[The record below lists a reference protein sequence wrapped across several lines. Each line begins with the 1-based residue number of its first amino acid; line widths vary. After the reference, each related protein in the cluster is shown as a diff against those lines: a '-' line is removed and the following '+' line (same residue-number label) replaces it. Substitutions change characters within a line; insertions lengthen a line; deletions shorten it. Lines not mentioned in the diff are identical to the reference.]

1 MEGRLYRAAGI
12 VIFRR
17 LAGQIQYLLLQA
29 SYGDHHWTPPKGFLD
44 PGEDDFSAAVR
55 ETTEEAGYLEHD
67 LRIFKDV
74 NKTLEYEVRGKLK
87 TVIYWLAE
95 LIDPQ
100 KPPTLSDEHQ
110 DYKWL
115 PKDEAKVLAKYKL
128 MADLID
134 CFEEKIQDQQ
144 K

>member
-55 ETTEEAGYLEHD
+55 ETTEEAGYEKNGVRWYDCCLNID
-67 LRIFKDV
+67 FFVGTLNTI
-74 NKTLEYEVRGKLK
+74 LEYLK
-87 TVIYWLAE
+87 TWT
-95 LIDPQ
+95 
-100 KPPTLSDEHQ
+100 KR
-110 DYKWL
+110 
-115 PKDEAKVLAKYKL
+115 
-128 MADLID
+128 
-134 CFEEKIQDQQ
+134 
-144 K
+144 